1 MGVVK
6 RQGIK
11 NTISSYVGILLG
23 FVSLLI
29 IQPRFLKPEE
39 IGLARVLFAFATLV
53 STIIPFGITNIT
65 VKYFSHFKDE
75 SKRHHGFLGFVLL
88 FFLIGFIVCA
98 SGLFIFQEFII
109 AQYRK
114 QSPLIIDF
122 YYYILP
128 FSFFLAL
135 INVLNNY
142 LITLFKST
150 VPSYLTDVWARVGFI
165 AVILLYSFGYFTLQQ
180 FIGGYVAVYA
190 VQVSLL
196 VVYLLK
202 VDKAAIKIDWEF
214 LKTQPV
220 KEMIQFGLLLS
231 TTAVAAIGL
240 KTLDAVFLGK
250 YQMLSFVGIYTI
262 AAFIPTIIEAPL
274 NALDRIVVA
283 RVAQSFNNGNFD
295 ELRNVYYQSVKYL
308 SLIGGL
314 LFAGVVTNI
323 TFLLNLIGK
332 EFAGGVQVVYIIA
345 FGSLVT
351 MLGGSSNALLIY
363 TSKPWQG
370 ALMLVMLVVI
380 TVLLNMLLIPHFG
393 MNGAALSTAISAILF
408 TTGKFYLNYSRFK
421 FQPYNWV
428 IFRIVLAILISTL
441 IGLLIPSVNS
451 DIVNILLR
459 TTIVSGVYVL
469 LVYLLKIAPELL
481 KYVGITSAD

>member
-29 IQPRFLKPEE
+29 IQPKFLKPEE

-65 VKYFSHFKDE
+65 VKYFSLFKDDA
-75 SKRHHGFLGFVLL
+75 KRHHGFLGFVLM
-88 FFLIGFIVCA
+88 FFFGGFIVCA
-98 SGLFIFQEFII
+98 LGLFVFQDFII
-109 AQYRK
+109 AQFRK

-150 VPSYLTDVWARVGFI
+150 VPSYLTDIWARVGLI
-165 AVILLYSFGYFTLQQ
+165 VAIVLYSLGYLTLHQ
-180 FIGGYVAVYA
+180 FIGAYVAVYA
-190 VQVSLL
+190 VQVLL
-196 VVYLLK
+196 LIVYLIA
-202 VDKAAIKIDWEF
+202 VDRPSLKIDWNF
-214 LKTQPV
+214 LRAQPL

-250 YQMLSFVGIYTI
+250 FQMLSFVGIYTI

-283 RVAQSFNNGNFD
+283 RVAQSFNSGNLD
-295 ELRNVYYQSVKYL
+295 ELRDVYYQSVKYL
-308 SLIGGL
+308 ALIGGL

-332 EFAGGVQVVYIIA
+332 EYTGGIEVVYIIA

-363 TSKPWQG
+363 TAKPWQG
-370 ALMLVMLVVI
+370 ALMLILLVVFTI
-380 TVLLNMLLIPHFG
+380 VLNMLLIPIYG
-393 MNGAALSTAISAILF
+393 MNGAALSTAISAVLF
-408 TTGKFYLNYSRFK
+408 TSGKFYLNYTRFK
-421 FQPYNWV
+421 FQPYDQLILRVLLTIAISTVVGFVMPISESN
-428 IFRIVLAILISTL
+428 IINIVLRSATVGSSYLFL
-441 IGLLIPSVNS
+441 
-451 DIVNILLR
+451 
-459 TTIVSGVYVL
+459 VYVL
-469 LVYLLKIAPELL
+469 RIAPEVWRYIFT
-481 KYVGITSAD
+481 KP